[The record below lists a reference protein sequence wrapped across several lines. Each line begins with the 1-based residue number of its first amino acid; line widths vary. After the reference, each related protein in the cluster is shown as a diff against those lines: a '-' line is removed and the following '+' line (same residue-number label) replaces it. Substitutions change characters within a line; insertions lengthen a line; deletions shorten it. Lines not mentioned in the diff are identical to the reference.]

1 MEMQEV
7 DKSFMKTNLRIT
19 SILILCVSA
28 CLLIPKIA
36 DARGNLSVLVGNGLT
51 STDSHSLTAANV
63 NSQGLNDV
71 YVPPNYGVPDSQN
84 GSGTR

>member
-1 MEMQEV
+1 M
-7 DKSFMKTNLRIT
+7 STNLRIT

-28 CLLIPKIA
+28 CVVIPKIA
-36 DARGNLSVLVGNGLT
+36 DARGNFSDLVAKGLAKTDSNSLT
-51 STDSHSLTAANV
+51 SSNI

-71 YVPPNYGVPDSQN
+71 YVPPNNGVPDSEY